1 MTGIAGFKVEVR
13 GECWTAGE
21 FDDRDAQRVGEG
33 RREVDGLFEYIL
45 CLLRNEYGISEEVR
59 DGFKIGRAHV

>member
-1 MTGIAGFKVEVR
+1 MDR
-13 GECWTAGE
+13 GE

-33 RREVDGLFEYIL
+33 RREVGGLFEYIL

-59 DGFKIGRAHV
+59 DGFSWNDV